1 MATFSPVYS
10 PRSRSEVTADRDDDA
25 ETSHFLTVGQLALLV
40 CLGVAAWAAV
50 LGPFLF

>member
-10 PRSRSEVTADRDDDA
+10 PRSQRDAAERDDA
-25 ETSHFLTVGQLALLV
+25 EASHFLTVGQLALLV
-40 CLGVAAWAAV
+40 CLGIVAWAAV